1 MVKEKLIS
9 YISKYLLATTLIMM
23 LGLINEDRGLRGLP
37 FAWLWAFGSQKVDI
51 PRFIM
56 SFICILAAVIAA
68 DIIAKA
74 IIRVREP
81 SLKTLTKEASAYPV
95 TDISR
100 AGKSF
105 KNTGKKQAADAAE
118 ESATIAEVDSDPDLP
133 ELIDESVQGEHIELS
148 DIGVQEGKDIPEPK
162 LKEILT
168 KTAAK
173 SKEGSNPGP
182 GVAIAVLIGIL
193 SIIFPMIGLF
203 DDDDSYD
210 DVFMDDGQFYFATD
224 DVTYYGTE
232 NEEYIDQT
240 KLALTNLFDDMVN
253 ENSPLGDF
261 TNEEETVALLELCV
275 WENMQV
281 QIIEIFID
289 ENKGTSI
296 SRFVINDDY
305 GNSYLAAVLMDI
317 TRTEVNEWDEDE
329 EDVYAEYD
337 TTIRGMS
344 VLPGEGDTFVSE
356 IAQSGSGVLT
366 DEDVKDAVKLGQT
379 TYEDVNI
386 LLWRKGKG
394 DLHLEAEE
402 SEAA

>member
-1 MVKEKLIS
+1 M
-9 YISKYLLATTLIMM
+9 
-23 LGLINEDRGLRGLP
+23 
-37 FAWLWAFGSQKVDI
+37 
-51 PRFIM
+51 
-56 SFICILAAVIAA
+56 
-68 DIIAKA
+68 
-74 IIRVREP
+74 
-81 SLKTLTKEASAYPV
+81 
-95 TDISR
+95 
-100 AGKSF
+100 
-105 KNTGKKQAADAAE
+105 
-118 ESATIAEVDSDPDLP
+118 
-133 ELIDESVQGEHIELS
+133 QGEHIELS